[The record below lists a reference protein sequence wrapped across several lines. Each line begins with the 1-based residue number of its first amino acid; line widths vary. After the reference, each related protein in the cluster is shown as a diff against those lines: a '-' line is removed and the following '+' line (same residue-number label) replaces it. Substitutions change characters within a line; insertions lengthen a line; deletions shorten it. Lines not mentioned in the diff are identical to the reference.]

1 MENPFFSREMDKIS
15 KKADKDKIEEYQ
27 TLCKDIFDKFGVI
40 DIINKKVEK
49 MLDTLWNPELE
60 HNSRL
65 QAFRDGIIHL
75 IDEAF
80 DFDEDEVRKKLNNIN
95 DEKRLINLLKL
106 SARVDNIDTFL
117 NRIQEQLI

>member
-1 MENPFFSREMDKIS
+1 
-15 KKADKDKIEEYQ
+15 
-27 TLCKDIFDKFGVI
+27 
-40 DIINKKVEK
+40 

-117 NRIQEQLI
+117 NRI